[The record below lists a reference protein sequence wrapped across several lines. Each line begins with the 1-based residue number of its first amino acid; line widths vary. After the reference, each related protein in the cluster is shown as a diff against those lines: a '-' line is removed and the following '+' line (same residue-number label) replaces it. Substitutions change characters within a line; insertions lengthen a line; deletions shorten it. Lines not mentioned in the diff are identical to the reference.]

1 MSGHPTTHCG
11 SCKWPTQSVQRAG
24 SITEIV
30 SPCEIAWLGQA
41 GSQTSQLTQ
50 SSLIFRDMARAVAA
64 GQSGLH
70 PFPSPSKEKAGMG
83 MVLLQASLV
92 ARPSTP
98 TRTLPLLGRA
108 SLSHFPSPTSYVH
121 HAAPPAALP
130 H

>member
-1 MSGHPTTHCG
+1 M
-11 SCKWPTQSVQRAG
+11 
-24 SITEIV
+24 
-30 SPCEIAWLGQA
+30 
-41 GSQTSQLTQ
+41 Q

-98 TRTLPLLGRA
+98 TRTLPLMGRA
-108 SLSHFPSPTSYVH
+108 SLGPFASTTTSV
-121 HAAPPAALP
+121 PPAGLTAALTRP
-130 H
+130 PSAASPQNHPPPPPPVET